1 MVIFGCPC
9 LCLRIENRPHETTFF
24 IFFQNTLNGSIYAT
38 SRFSI
43 RRDVCLQGCNF
54 WDVFLSVWPLSFD
67 TFWDSSDDIG
77 EILIGFC
84 YGRWTTNPAPPGK
97 FWNVQ
102 KSTLCAKKHSV
113 TVNIGLVFSIPIW
126 RFDIFLNGVATSPP
140 WFEIDY
146 DHGCE
151 NHYVVGWQK
160 SGYCNQLTWIFHI
173 LVWNGAP
180 TNSLEKRCILI
191 ALLKGTNPKQCWQYL
206 ETETSIFL
214 VATPWN

>member
-1 MVIFGCPC
+1 MDKRSC
-9 LCLRIENRPHETTFF
+9 TT
-24 IFFQNTLNGSIYAT
+24 
-38 SRFSI
+38 
-43 RRDVCLQGCNF
+43 
-54 WDVFLSVWPLSFD
+54 WK
-67 TFWDSSDDIG
+67 
-77 EILIGFC
+77 ILE
-84 YGRWTTNPAPPGK
+84 
-97 FWNVQ
+97 
-102 KSTLCAKKHSV
+102 CAKKHSV
-113 TVNIGLVFSIPIW
+113 CKKALCNCKYWFGFISIPIW

-151 NHYVVGWQK
+151 NNYVVGGQK

-191 ALLKGTNPKQCWQYL
+191 ALLRGTNPKQCWQYL

-214 VATPWN
+214 VAITLPETNGSHLKMDDWKTRFLLGRTIFRGYVSFREGICFQVFLWEIVVSANHPLKFVSLEFQDWIVWVE